1 MAWISSRSAVRQT
14 VGVSWVQPVPGEH
27 VQSRAGLGAGALS
40 TWGLLFCCAE
50 SGFFTA
56 WKLLVWEFLLL
67 FLSPGIL
74 TGARGYLQ
82 PALSTH
88 IGQSGKRKAAL
99 GVLCRFLPPAPG
111 GSCSAAARD
120 AQGCASTF
128 GDCPRD
134 TGSERGSVGMRAE
147 PGEIRPQQ
155 SPWWG
160 VEGGTAGTQG
170 SAGCGQCSP
179 AAGLCHS
186 VTEGGSG
193 TAQGLV
199 GTCPP
204 GAAPNSHS
212 HTQGL
217 WKSISSAEPCFP
229 DRVCATAG
237 LEPNEASNSQII
249 FDHFFNWRRI
259 MEL

>member
-88 IGQSGKRKAAL
+88 MGQSGKRKAAL

-111 GSCSAAARD
+111 VPAVL
-120 AQGCASTF
+120 QPEM
-128 GDCPRD
+128 PRD
-134 TGSERGSVGMRAE
+134 VHPPSGIVPETPAQNED
-147 PGEIRPQQ
+147 
-155 SPWWG
+155 PW
-160 VEGGTAGTQG
+160 
-170 SAGCGQCSP
+170 GCGQSLGRSVRSRVP
-179 AAGLCHS
+179 GGAWKEGLQGPRAVQAVVSAALQQGC
-186 VTEGGSG
+186 VTVSQRAAVAQPRGWWGRALQEPLPIPTATHKGSG
-193 TAQGLV
+193 NPSLQQSRVSLTVCVRLLGWSPMRRVIPKLFLI
-199 GTCPP
+199 TF
-204 GAAPNSHS
+204 
-212 HTQGL
+212 
-217 WKSISSAEPCFP
+217 SIGGE
-229 DRVCATAG
+229 
-237 LEPNEASNSQII
+237 
-249 FDHFFNWRRI
+249 
-259 MEL
+259 